1 MRKPGLG
8 TFVWLL
14 SGGVLYL
21 TTATGCALSGQAEY
35 KRKLAET
42 GTPALH
48 AVENARLRELMGNMS
63 QLREQSDYSRPLELQ
78 QDRDQLTKVA
88 RSLAD
93 SASKLPEV
101 AGSLK
106 LDETETKI
114 YLGLARKL
122 QQQAATYAEL
132 AQRGTPRELDE
143 SMNVMMSTCNA
154 CHALWRGPRV
164 PGSPQAAPTTPAAP
178 AKPAKK

>member
-21 TTATGCALSGQAEY
+21 TTATGCALSGEAQY

-78 QDRDQLTKVA
+78 QDRDQLAKVA

-93 SASKLPEV
+93 SAGKLPEV
-101 AGSLK
+101 TGTLK

-114 YLGLARKL
+114 YLGLAGKL
-122 QQQAATYAEL
+122 RQQALSYSEL
-132 AQRGTPRELDE
+132 AQRGTPRELSE
-143 SMNVMMSTCNA
+143 SMDQIMSTCNA
-154 CHALWRGPRV
+154 CHTLWKGPRV
-164 PGSPQAAPTTPAAP
+164 PGSPPATPAT
-178 AKPAKK
+178 PAKK